1 MLNQPIN
8 HPWLELNFCDHS
20 CAIPKW
26 PPTKAITATSKQ
38 PLYIKSQ
45 PRILRSPK
53 ASTRLSCH
61 KPLPT
66 SHRSISLYLANWLK
80 HES

>member
-26 PPTKAITATSKQ
+26 PPTKAITATSK
-38 PLYIKSQ
+38 
-45 PRILRSPK
+45 
-53 ASTRLSCH
+53 
-61 KPLPT
+61 
-66 SHRSISLYLANWLK
+66 
-80 HES
+80 